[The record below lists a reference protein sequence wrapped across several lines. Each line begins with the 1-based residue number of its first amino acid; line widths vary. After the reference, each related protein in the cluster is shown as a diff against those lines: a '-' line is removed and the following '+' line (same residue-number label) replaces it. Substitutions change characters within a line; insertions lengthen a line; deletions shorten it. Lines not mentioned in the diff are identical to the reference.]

1 MQVATHIHVKGAR
14 EHNLKNLELRI
25 PRGKM
30 VVITGPSGS
39 GKSSL
44 AFDTLYAEGYRKYI
58 ESLSTQA
65 RQVLD
70 QLKRPDVDF
79 IHGLSP
85 VLAIEQRTGGGGPRT
100 TIATATEIADYAQL
114 LWALAGEQ
122 YCPKDGGRI
131 VQRSLDDNVQRIL
144 AECAGERIM
153 LLAPFMRAK
162 PSVLRDELPRLR
174 QRGFQRV
181 RLDGEV
187 KTLEDPKLVP
197 VGVGTKEIEVDLVID
212 RLVATVDQ
220 RSRIADSLEL
230 AFREGKDRAS
240 VLAQRSADAPW
251 RELTLSQSLAC
262 EICGDVFDALTPR
275 HFSFSH
281 REGACPACDGI
292 GRKLKFVP
300 ELIIAD
306 PEKSVRE
313 GAIKPWRIGGKNLI
327 IKHNALLKQL
337 AEQLPFDPDVPWR
350 KLPPETQ
357 RVLLFGAGER
367 QFAFKLRRMREAK
380 AMPFPGVIA
389 DLEESFRHTDS
400 DGFRARLTTFMI
412 SGECPECHG
421 KRLNRRS
428 AAVVVKAENR
438 KLETGNPGAALNA
451 QRLTLNAQ
459 RAEPGNADPLAG
471 AAPSAPLGGNGAPAF
486 GRAATPLA
494 ASDQGGRAA
503 TPSFATPTEGGPLA
517 ASTEGAERSQRPTD
531 SQSAIRNPQSLSF
544 PDFMALDVETAHRFA
559 TELVAAHGKND
570 ALRDVVTGIEQRLHF
585 LLETGLGYLTLD
597 RDYGTLS
604 GGEAQRVR
612 LATQLGMGLVGV
624 IYVLDEPSIGL
635 HPHDNQKLLD
645 TLVALRDRGN
655 TVLVVEHDED
665 TMRIADELIE
675 LGPEAGIEG
684 GYLLFQGTPAEC
696 GRLSIKQSRTGPFL
710 SRAMSVVRDT
720 KLKEPDGAW
729 LTVREARANNLK
741 GIDVRFPIGLLTC
754 VTGVSGS
761 GKSTLVLD
769 ILAAAAGRK
778 LNGAKT
784 IPAKHR
790 HIENLDFFEKLVQVD
805 QDPIGR
811 SPRSN
816 PASYVDLL
824 PLLRDLYAQV
834 PLAKVRGYKASRF
847 SFNVRGGRCER
858 CQGDGVIKL
867 DMQFMPDAYAPCP
880 SCGGR
885 RFNRETLEILFHGKS
900 IADVLD
906 MTVREA
912 IRLFRNIPRVIDKLE
927 TLDAVGLGYLT
938 LGQSATTL
946 SGGEAQRI
954 KLALEL
960 SKKQQGS
967 TLYILDE
974 PTTGLH
980 WVDIQKLMD
989 LLFKL
994 RDAGNTIIVIEHNLD
1009 VINLA
1014 DWVIDLGPGGGR
1026 HGGEL
1031 IFAGP
1036 RTEIETAEH
1045 SLTGQALKKWREAGS
1060 GAT

>member
-1 MQVATHIHVKGAR
+1 MQAVTHIHVKGAR

-25 PRGKM
+25 PRGKL

-44 AFDTLYAEGYRKYI
+44 AFDTIYAEGYRKYI
-58 ESLSTQA
+58 ESLSASA
-65 RQVLD
+65 RQALD
-70 QLKRPDVDF
+70 QLKRPEVDF

-85 VLAIEQRTGGGGPRT
+85 VLAIEQRTGGGGPRS

-114 LWALAGEQ
+114 LWALAGQ
-122 YCPKDGGRI
+122 QFCPKDGGRV
-131 VQRSLDDNVQRIL
+131 VQRSLDDNVQRVL
-144 AECAGERIM
+144 AECAGERVM

-181 RLDGEV
+181 RIDGEIRN
-187 KTLEDPKLVP
+187 LDDAKLVP
-197 VGVGTKEIEVDLVID
+197 TGAGVKELVVEIVLD
-212 RLVATVDQ
+212 RLVATADQ
-220 RSRIADSLEL
+220 RSRLADSLEL
-230 AFREGKDRAS
+230 AFREGHDRAT
-240 VLAQRSADAPW
+240 VLAQKTADAPW
-251 RELTLSQSLAC
+251 RELLLSQSLAC
-262 EICGDVFDALTPR
+262 EICGDVFGKLTPR
-275 HFSFSH
+275 HFSFNH
-281 REGACPACDGI
+281 RDGACPTCEGL
-292 GRKLKFVP
+292 GRKLRFVP
-300 ELIIAD
+300 ELIVAD
-306 PEKSVRE
+306 PDKSVRG
-313 GAIKPWRIGGKNLI
+313 GALKPWRIGGKNLI

-337 AEQLPFDPDVPWR
+337 VEQLPFDPEVPW
-350 KLPPETQ
+350 KDLPEAT
-357 RVLLFGAGER
+357 RHALLFGAGER

-380 AMPFPGVIA
+380 ASTFDGVIA
-389 DLEESFRHTDS
+389 DLEESYRHTDS
-400 DGFRARLTTFMI
+400 DGFRARLTTFMV
-412 SGECPECHG
+412 SGTCPECHG
-421 KRLNRRS
+421 ARLNARS
-428 AAVVVKAENR
+428 GAVRIDISNASGTAKGDDKAPPR
-438 KLETGNPGAALNA
+438 P
-451 QRLTLNAQ
+451 
-459 RAEPGNADPLAG
+459 
-471 AAPSAPLGGNGAPAF
+471 APLN
-486 GRAATPLA
+486 
-494 ASDQGGRAA
+494 
-503 TPSFATPTEGGPLA
+503 
-517 ASTEGAERSQRPTD
+517 
-531 SQSAIRNPQSLSF
+531 F
-544 PDFMALDVETAHRFA
+544 PEFMALDVGEAHAFA
-559 TELVAAHGKND
+559 LELVAAHGGND
-570 ALRDVVTGIEQRLHF
+570 AMRDVVTGIEQRLHF
-585 LLETGLGYLTLD
+585 LLETGLGYLTLE

-635 HPHDNQKLLD
+635 HPHDNQKLLE
-645 TLVALRDRGN
+645 TIVALRDRGN

-665 TMRIADELIE
+665 TMRLADELIE

-684 GYLLFQGTPAEC
+684 GYLLFQGKPEDCMKLPAK
-696 GRLSIKQSRTGPFL
+696 LSRTGPYL
-710 SRAMSVVRDT
+710 ARTMSVTREA
-720 KLKEPDGAW
+720 KAKQPDGAF
-729 LTVREARANNLK
+729 LSVREARANNLR
-741 GIDVRFPIGLLTC
+741 GIDAKFPVGLLTC

-761 GKSTLVLD
+761 GKSTLVND
-769 ILAAAAGRK
+769 VLAAQAARK
-778 LNGAKT
+778 LNGAKI
-784 IPAKHR
+784 IPGKHR

-805 QDPIGR
+805 QEPIGR

-824 PLLRDLYAQV
+824 PLLRDLYTQV
-834 PLAKVRGYKASRF
+834 PLAKIRGYKSSRF

-858 CQGDGVIKL
+858 CQGDGAIKL

-912 IRLFRNIPRVIDKLE
+912 IGLFRNIPRVMDKLQ

-954 KLALEL
+954 KLSLEL
-960 SKKQQGS
+960 SKRQQGS

-980 WVDIQKLMD
+980 WTDIQKLMD

-994 RDAGNTIIVIEHNLD
+994 RDAGNTVIVIEHNLD

-1014 DWVIDLGPGGGR
+1014 DWLIDLGPGGGR
-1026 HGGEL
+1026 EGGEL
-1031 IFAGP
+1031 IYAGT
-1036 RTEIETAEH
+1036 RADIEACER
-1045 SLTGQALKKWREAGS
+1045 SLTGQALKRWRQAARVRPS
-1060 GAT
+1060 RK